1 MHIVSL
7 TRFQGCAPEQDA
19 FPQEYAM

>member
-7 TRFQGCAPEQDA
+7 TIKHH
-19 FPQEYAM
+19 